1 MARLAAPAAIDFC
14 QALLETYAVNDRMNQ
29 ILLEHLDPGAWR
41 AKPPGRKGR
50 TIAAIFAH
58 VHNIRRKWL
67 RLSAPHLKLPAPLDR
82 ARCTQKQARAAL
94 AQSAARCSEMLA
106 QALAGP
112 DGRVRNFRRDGWA
125 RPWPVGA
132 AMFTYMVSHDAHP
145 RGQVWVLAHQLGLP
159 LPIQAARKMGRVR
172 MSSMML
178 YWIPLWWIW
187 CSSRARS
194 ERSVAAG
201 FSRKHM

>member
-29 ILLEHLDPGAWR
+29 ILLEHLDSGAWR
-41 AKPPGRKGR
+41 AKPPRRKGR

-94 AQSAARCSEMLA
+94 AESAARCSEMLA

-132 AMFTYMVSHDAHP
+132 AMFTYMVSYDAHH
-145 RGQVWVLAHQLGLP
+145 RGQVCMLAHQFGLA
-159 LPIQAARKMGRVR
+159 LPIQAAYGIWNWDR
-172 MSSMML
+172 
-178 YWIPLWWIW
+178 LWRE
-187 CSSRARS
+187 C
-194 ERSVAAG
+194 G
-201 FSRKHM
+201 FTHPR